1 MLRSSLL
8 LAILALVSLSGCT
21 LYRAGVTR
29 ADCER
34 QFGPCAF
41 AVKPDTVTVTPPA
54 VSIVDSG
61 RVIQLLDAYA
71 SLRARAYAD
80 SIASSD
86 QLAFHLTRAST
97 AQDSAEAYR
106 FALLRESSR
115 RKSLESKQY
124 SLRLQ
129 LQSLSLCDST
139 GQLCGKVELQPNGQ
153 FWLRLLSKPKPI
165 RVLPQVVP
173 CPPTPVCP
181 DQTRLYLALAALLV
195 ALAVSVYFH
204 TRSPKP
210 TR

>member
-1 MLRSSLL
+1 MLRRSLL
-8 LAILALVSLSGCT
+8 LALLALASLSSCT

-41 AVKPDTVTVTPPA
+41 SLPPDTLRITPPA

-61 RVIQLLDAYA
+61 RVVQLLDAYA

-80 SIASSD
+80 SLASSD

-106 FALLRESSR
+106 SALHRESAR
-115 RKSLESKQY
+115 RKSLESKQN

-129 LQSLSLCDST
+129 LQSLSLCDSS
-139 GQLCGKVELQPNGQ
+139 GQLCARVELQPNGQ
-153 FWLRLLSKPKPI
+153 FWLRLLSQPNPIKFAPKVI
-165 RVLPQVVP
+165 P
-173 CPPTPVCP
+173 CPPATESPFPWGTLLLSLAGAVVATLII
-181 DQTRLYLALAALLV
+181 TRL
-195 ALAVSVYFH
+195 S
-204 TRSPKP
+204 RS
-210 TR
+210 

>member
-8 LAILALVSLSGCT
+8 LAILALVSLSSCT

-41 AVKPDTVTVTPPA
+41 SLPAQPVNVTPPA

-61 RVIQLLDAYA
+61 RVVQLLDAYA

-106 FALLRESSR
+106 SALLRESAR
-115 RKSLESKQY
+115 RKSLESKQH

-129 LQSLSLCDST
+129 LQSLSLCDSS
-139 GQLCGKVELQPNGQ
+139 GQLCARVELQPNGQ
-153 FWLRLLSKPKPI
+153 PWLRLLSKPSPI
-165 RVLPQVVP
+165 SILPQVAP

-181 DQTRLYLALAALLV
+181 DQTLERLALAALLV
-195 ALAVSVYFH
+195 ALIVSVYFL

-210 TR
+210 TP